1 MRVAGEYAGKWRVLA
16 RGGREGASARDY
28 GSNGTWS
35 LKYNVSHH
43 TLLNLSFTHDA
54 HSGYQ

>member
-1 MRVAGEYAGKWRVLA
+1 MRVASEYAGKWRLLA

-43 TLLNLSFTHDA
+43 TLLNLSFA
-54 HSGYQ
+54 HNAHQ